1 MAANGL
7 DALCSATV
15 LRERTPATHYRKKE
29 NKCSNGRSSENSS
42 NTSSSSRS
50 KNNVRSTELQ
60 SIDERHKTQWFDPR
74 RGGGWRKES
83 GL

>member
-7 DALCSATV
+7 EALCSATV
-15 LRERTPATHYRKKE
+15 LRERTPTTHYRKKE
-29 NKCSNGRSSENSS
+29 NKCSNDRSSENSS

-60 SIDERHKTQWFDPR
+60 SIDERHKTQWFDPGR
-74 RGGGWRKES
+74 EREWRKES

>member
-7 DALCSATV
+7 DILCSTTI
-15 LRERTPATHYRKKE
+15 LREQTPATYCRKKE

-60 SIDERHKTQWFDPR
+60 SIDERHKTQWFDPG

>member
-29 NKCSNGRSSENSS
+29 NKCSNGRSSENNS
-42 NTSSSSRS
+42 NTSSRSRS
-50 KNNVRSTELQ
+50 KINVRSTELQ
-60 SIDERHKTQWFDPR
+60 PIEDAMVRSQESSLVEQQEA
-74 RGGGWRKES
+74 GGMEA
-83 GL
+83 